1 MYCCDLLKSWVYRER
16 AVGIWV
22 MLEKAQPIMK
32 VRVRKRCLLR
42 ENFGLVREQETQVI
56 TEVRFQAFIGIE

>member
-1 MYCCDLLKSWVYRER
+1 
-16 AVGIWV
+16 